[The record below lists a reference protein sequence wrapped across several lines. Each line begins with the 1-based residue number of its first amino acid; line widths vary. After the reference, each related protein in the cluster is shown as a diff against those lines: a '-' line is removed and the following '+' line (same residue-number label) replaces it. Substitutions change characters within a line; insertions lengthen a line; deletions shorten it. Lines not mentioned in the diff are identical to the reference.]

1 MDDIRES
8 ASLKIIE
15 KLYKSRLNNIS
26 YFDPHVKER
35 IFHKNFK
42 NLKSIKRISSSKIK
56 KFDIVVLMTDH
67 DVFDYKMLLKY
78 SKIIIDCR
86 GRYKINEKVIRA

>member
-1 MDDIRES
+1 MM
-8 ASLKIIE
+8 K
-15 KLYKSRLNNIS
+15 YK
-26 YFDPHVKER
+26 DT
-35 IFHKNFK
+35 
-42 NLKSIKRISSSKIK
+42 